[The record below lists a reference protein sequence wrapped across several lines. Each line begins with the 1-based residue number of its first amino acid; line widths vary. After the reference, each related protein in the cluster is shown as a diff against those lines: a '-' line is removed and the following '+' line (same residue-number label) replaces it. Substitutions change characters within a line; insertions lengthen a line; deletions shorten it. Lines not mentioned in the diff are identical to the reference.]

1 MSWLNL
7 IIYFTAFGAN
17 ILNTIGYIYAR
28 QAAQE
33 LGKKA
38 IYLGVP
44 FMAEWVR
51 TKGHFWK
58 SQITAA
64 KGCSYS
70 EEQDILTSFVNQ
82 KIILGLLMSC
92 TVRKCTIHQRI

>member
-1 MSWLNL
+1 MLH
-7 IIYFTAFGAN
+7 
-17 ILNTIGYIYAR
+17 TIGYIYSR

-44 FMAEWVR
+44 FLAEWVR
-51 TKGHFWK
+51 NKGHFWK

-64 KGCSYS
+64 KGMLISASSPNHISACKFSA
-70 EEQDILTSFVNQ
+70 FV
-82 KIILGLLMSC
+82 S
-92 TVRKCTIHQRI
+92 

>member
-1 MSWLNL
+1 VD
-7 IIYFTAFGAN
+7 
-17 ILNTIGYIYAR
+17 ILHTIGYIYSR

-44 FMAEWVR
+44 FLAEWVR
-51 TKGHFWK
+51 NKGHFWK

-64 KGCSYS
+64 KGMRH
-70 EEQDILTSFVNQ
+70 QHPIPTSLPPVIALFVGVCVQVSLPN
-82 KIILGLLMSC
+82 
-92 TVRKCTIHQRI
+92 